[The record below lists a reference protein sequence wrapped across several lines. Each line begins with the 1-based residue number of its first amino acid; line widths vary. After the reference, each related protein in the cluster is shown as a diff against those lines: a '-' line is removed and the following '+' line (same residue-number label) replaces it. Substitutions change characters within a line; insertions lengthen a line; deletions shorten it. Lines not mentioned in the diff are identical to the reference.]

1 MKFYHLSA
9 PLLLILPVCTQAAD
23 AYVPVDA
30 EPAAVTLSTVTVRG
44 KRQKSLN
51 KGYTA
56 SGTYAATGMPLTLR
70 EVPRPR
76 GLSGRDLVV
85 AHTRAWAAVMGPLLA
100 EHAVDWHMLQAV
112 FDADLDQRRLAR
124 SHAAQEERA

>member
-1 MKFYHLSA
+1 M
-9 PLLLILPVCTQAAD
+9 
-23 AYVPVDA
+23 
-30 EPAAVTLSTVTVRG
+30 
-44 KRQKSLN
+44 
-51 KGYTA
+51 
-56 SGTYAATGMPLTLR
+56 LTLR
-70 EVPRPR
+70 EVPRPW